1 MQHTYFLFKTLD
13 QVQRATPKWVELP
26 GVTLPSKPVSPS
38 KHFPESR
45 FQQNLASRF
54 ILLLPQ
60 DREQAI
66 PTAPRGCE
74 SGRLVGRSGSP
85 VFHFAGTRDCAL
97 TVGDGSALVC

>member
-60 DREQAI
+60 PLDLGSRRQVFGLLVFQRNVYNLISQMI
-66 PTAPRGCE
+66 PI
-74 SGRLVGRSGSP
+74 
-85 VFHFAGTRDCAL
+85 
-97 TVGDGSALVC
+97 